1 MHWQEA
7 ALLLSWQTAL
17 DPHGEG
23 LHGSMISVGIG
34 TEKDAFSY
42 LQIHIHMTHTCCYP
56 RAVAEGVAGV
66 AEVAGAGWSVAG
78 RATGCMGAADPG
90 AGVHALVSDTCLVCW
105 TVVVDCALRLTLS
118 VRISK
123 HFRQAC
129 ARCSTISFIA
139 YCIDATWRR
148 IARVYDLRPWG
159 LSGNSVASAEG
170 VSLISLIADTNGDMV
185 PDSAVGIDATK
196 ARTGI
201 LAFPVDAGQLL
212 RAVRVDNALRATV
225 GWRADHLRHAGAV
238 ASVSNLLRW

>member
-23 LHGSMISVGIG
+23 LHGSMTSVGIG

-66 AEVAGAGWSVAG
+66 ARVASAGWSVAG
-78 RATGCMGAADPG
+78 CATGCMGAADPR
-90 AGVHALVSDTCLVCW
+90 AGVHTLVSDTCLVCW
-105 TVVVDCALRLTLS
+105 TVVVDCTLRLTLS

-238 ASVSNLLRW
+238 ASVSNLLWW

>member
-1 MHWQEA
+1 
-7 ALLLSWQTAL
+7 
-17 DPHGEG
+17 
-23 LHGSMISVGIG
+23 
-34 TEKDAFSY
+34 
-42 LQIHIHMTHTCCYP
+42 
-56 RAVAEGVAGV
+56 
-66 AEVAGAGWSVAG
+66 
-78 RATGCMGAADPG
+78 MGAADPG

-105 TVVVDCALRLTLS
+105 TVVVDCALWLTLS
-118 VRISK
+118 VRVSK
-123 HFRQAC
+123 HFRQTC

-170 VSLISLIADTNGDMV
+170 VSLISLIADTDGDMV
-185 PDSAVGIDATK
+185 PDSAVGIDAAKTR
-196 ARTGI
+196 AWI

>member
-34 TEKDAFSY
+34 TEKDALSY

-56 RAVAEGVAGV
+56 GAVAEGVAGV
-66 AEVAGAGWSVAG
+66 AGVAGAGWSVAG

-105 TVVVDCALRLTLS
+105 TVVVDCTLRLTLS

-148 IARVYDLRPWG
+148 IARVYDLRSWG
-159 LSGNSVASAEG
+159 LSGDSVASAEG

-212 RAVRVDNALRATV
+212 RAVRVYNALRATV

>member
-23 LHGSMISVGIG
+23 LHGSMTSVGIG

-66 AEVAGAGWSVAG
+66 AGVAGAGWSMVG

-105 TVVVDCALRLTLS
+105 TVVVDCAFWLAFYI
-118 VRISK
+118 RIPK
-123 HFRQAC
+123 HFREAC
-129 ARCSTISFIA
+129 ARRSTVSFIA
-139 YCIDATWRR
+139 YCIDATRRR
-148 IARVYDLRPWG
+148 IARIYDLWPWG

-170 VSLISLIADTNGDMV
+170 VSLISLVADTNGDMV
-185 PDSAVGIDATK
+185 SNSAVGIDATK

-225 GWRADHLRHAGAV
+225 GWRANHLGHAGAV
-238 ASVSNLLRW
+238 ASVSYLLRW

>member
-1 MHWQEA
+1 MHWQDA
-7 ALLLSWQTAL
+7 ALLLSWQTAF

-42 LQIHIHMTHTCCYP
+42 LQIHIRMTHTCCYP

-66 AEVAGAGWSVAG
+66 AGVAGAGWSVAG

-105 TVVVDCALRLTLS
+105 TVVVDCALRLTLN
-118 VRISK
+118 VRIPK
-123 HFRQAC
+123 HFRDAC

-139 YCIDATWRR
+139 HCIDTTWRR
-148 IARVYDLRPWG
+148 IAGIYDLWSWG

-185 PDSAVGIDATK
+185 PDSAVGVDATK

-225 GWRADHLRHAGAV
+225 GWRANHLRQAGAV
-238 ASVSNLLRW
+238 TSVSNLLRW